1 MARFRQLLFCF
12 VLAWCS
18 SAVPY
23 GPSSS
28 APPGEFPTSLYK
40 SYYNNPTATSAQPQP
55 VISDPVLVCIY
66 ASVCEELDSLM
77 SIYSTRYIL
86 PGSPT
91 RKTYPGYVM
100 SHLAPLDTLHHPHY
114 PRPERHQGPPPS
126 PTSCVRRSSLA
137 ICPTSSQMVTFCPFH
152 REQHLH
158 ALYRFPSDRP
168 VPLACRA
175 RTNPTFLRHPM

>member
-1 MARFRQLLFCF
+1 MPRVLQLVLVF
-12 VLAWCS
+12 VPPRCS
-18 SAVPY
+18 SAVPF

-28 APPGEFPTSLYK
+28 PPPGNFPTSLYK

-91 RKTYPGYVM
+91 RKTYPRYVM

-114 PRPERHQGPPPS
+114 PR
-126 PTSCVRRSSLA
+126 
-137 ICPTSSQMVTFCPFH
+137 
-152 REQHLH
+152 
-158 ALYRFPSDRP
+158 
-168 VPLACRA
+168 
-175 RTNPTFLRHPM
+175 